1 MNPRRKLYFLIALLI
16 LAAFALSCGATN
28 KANKLIDEGNAD
40 VKDGEKLAV
49 DADAK
54 ITQLDNSLADFP
66 ANRDQLKG
74 TAQEAMD
81 LLDKGIAKLREASS
95 KFDEGSKLNLD
106 APLKDYL
113 TLKSQE
119 FTKHAEHLEALK
131 DYPMA
136 IMDNSVDRNALVDK
150 VTDIKARVEK
160 LQKEWTDLAQR
171 ADKIEQENKSKFKS

>member
-1 MNPRRKLYFLIALLI
+1 MNPRKRFYLLIALLT
-16 LAAFALSCGATN
+16 LSAFALSCGATS

-49 DADAK
+49 DAGAK

-74 TAQEAMD
+74 TAQEAID
-81 LLDKGIAKLREASS
+81 ILDKGIAKLREASS

-106 APLKDYL
+106 APLKEYL

-119 FTKHAEHLEALK
+119 FSKHAEHLEALK
-131 DYPMA
+131 DYPKA
-136 IMDNSVDRNALVDK
+136 IMDTSVDRDALIEK
-150 VTDIKARVEK
+150 VTDVKARVEK

-171 ADKIEQENKSKFKS
+171 ANKIEQENKDKF